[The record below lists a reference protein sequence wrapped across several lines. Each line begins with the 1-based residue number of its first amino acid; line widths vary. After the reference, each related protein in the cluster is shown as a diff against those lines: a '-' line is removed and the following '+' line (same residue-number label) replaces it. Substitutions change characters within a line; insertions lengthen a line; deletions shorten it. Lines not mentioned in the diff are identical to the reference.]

1 VSFRKVTSKGVSS
14 EGKVFGSAIALILSV
29 LALAFLM
36 ACSSYNNNSNAVAC
50 RGNSG
55 GFSNASLAAGSQW
68 TYALSGFQ
76 PISNT
81 TSISPYREAGV
92 FTADGNGNI
101 TSGTD
106 DFYQQGV
113 GYGPLNG
120 ITGTYSITPNGTGS
134 ITLVLPNS
142 LGALSWAIT
151 MAGSNAFYIIE
162 ADTFANAHGHAV
174 KQNAAAFATPSGTF
188 AFRAHAIGTNSG
200 SSAVVGVVTV
210 SGGNV
215 NSGSADSL
223 VGGVLTNTA
232 VTGSF
237 STPDSSGLGTATLSY
252 GIGTFTF
259 NYYVVDANTV
269 NLFETDTSNL
279 ALGRMEMQTGAGTFT
294 SATLSGPFAFGSK
307 GDTNTSVGGTNTVG
321 VLEADGAGNITS
333 GTYDYVQDGTV
344 ASVGALAG
352 TYSVTNANGRVT
364 IAMGPIQANPVAAN
378 PISDVGYLVSPT
390 RIFFLEN
397 ESTKV
402 EDGTADQQSGTS
414 FSNSSLNGQFAFV
427 TGGYDSTDYVDRTG
441 PLNADGNGKLTLAE
455 VLNRTGVVT
464 VPGCLSGT
472 YTVSS
477 NGRVGV
483 SVNSLSNNLVLYL
496 VSNNQ
501 AYMLQGD
508 AGTEIFGGVSAQS
521 GAVVNPP
528 GGF

>member
-1 VSFRKVTSKGVSS
+1 VEAVVSFRKVTSKRVLSQ
-14 EGKVFGSAIALILSV
+14 GKVLGSAIALILSV
-29 LALAFLM
+29 LALAFLI
-36 ACSSYNNNSNAVAC
+36 ACGTYNNNSTAVAC
-50 RGNSG
+50 RGNTG

-68 TYALSGFQ
+68 TYEISGFQ

-81 TSISPYREAGV
+81 SSISPYREAGV

-113 GYGPLNG
+113 GYGPLTG
-120 ITGTYSITPNGTGS
+120 ITGTYSITPNGTGT

-142 LGALSWAIT
+142 LGALTWAIT
-151 MAGSNAFYIIE
+151 MTGSNAFYIIE

-188 AFRAHAIGTNSG
+188 AFRAHANGSVSG
-200 SSAVVGVVTV
+200 SSAVVGEVTV

-215 NSGSADSL
+215 TSGSADSL
-223 VGGVLTNTA
+223 VGGVLTNTT

-237 STPDSSGLGTATLSY
+237 SAPDSLGVGTATLSY

-259 NYYVVDANTV
+259 NYYVIDANAV
-269 NLFETDTSNL
+269 NLFETDANNL
-279 ALGRMEMQTGAGTFT
+279 ALGRMEMQTGAGTFANASLT
-294 SATLSGPFAFGSK
+294 GPFAFGSK
-307 GDTNTSVGGTNTVG
+307 GDTNASGAGGTNTVG
-321 VLEADGAGNITS
+321 AFVADGAGNITS
-333 GTYDYVQDGTV
+333 GTYDFAQDGNVGTV
-344 ASVGALAG
+344 LSLTG
-352 TYSVTNANGRVT
+352 TYTTNSNGRVSIT
-364 IAMGPIQANPVAAN
+364 LTPTGANQVSQVA
-378 PISDVGYLVSPT
+378 YLVSPT
-390 RIFFLEN
+390 RAFFLVDDT
-397 ESTKV
+397 TKV
-402 EDGTADQQSGTS
+402 EDGTADQQTGTS

-441 PLNADGNGKLTLAE
+441 PLNADGNGNLTLAE
-455 VLNRTGVVT
+455 VLNRTGLVT

-472 YTVSS
+472 YTASS
-477 NGRVGV
+477 NGRVV
-483 SVNSLSNNLVLYL
+483 ASVNSLSSNLVLYM

-508 AGTEIFGGVSAQS
+508 SGTEIFGGVSAQS

>member
-1 VSFRKVTSKGVSS
+1 VEAVVSFHKVTSKGISLQ
-14 EGKVFGSAIALILSV
+14 GKLFGRAIALALPV

-36 ACSSYNNNSNAVAC
+36 ACGSYNNNSTAVAC
-50 RGNSG
+50 RGNTG

-68 TYALSGFQ
+68 TYELSGFQ

-81 TSISPYREAGV
+81 SSITPYREAGV
-92 FTADGNGNI
+92 FTVDGNGNI
-101 TSGTD
+101 TSGVD

-113 GYGPLNG
+113 GYGPLTG
-120 ITGTYSITPNGTGS
+120 ITGTYSITPNGTGT

-142 LGALSWAIT
+142 LGALTWAIT
-151 MAGSNAFYIIE
+151 LTGSNAFYIIE

-174 KQNAAAFATPSGTF
+174 KQNAAPFATPSGTF
-188 AFRAHAIGTNSG
+188 AFRAHANGSVSG
-200 SSAVVGVVTV
+200 SSAVVGEVTV

-215 NSGSADSL
+215 TSGSADSL
-223 VGGVLTNTA
+223 VGGVLTNAT

-237 STPDSSGLGTATLSY
+237 SAPDSLGVGTATLSY

-259 NYYVVDANTV
+259 NYYVIDANTV
-269 NLFETDTSNL
+269 NLFETDANNL
-279 ALGRMEMQTGAGTFT
+279 ALGRMEMQTGAGAFT
-294 SATLSGPFAFGSK
+294 NASLSGPLAFGSK
-307 GDTNTSVGGTNTVG
+307 GDTNANVGGTNTVG
-321 VLEADGAGNITS
+321 VLVADGAGNITS
-333 GTYDYVQDGTV
+333 GTYDFAQDG
-344 ASVGALAG
+344 SVGSVLSLTG
-352 TYSVTNANGRVT
+352 TYSTNTNGRVSIT
-364 IAMGPIQANPVAAN
+364 LTPTGANQVSQVA
-378 PISDVGYLVSPT
+378 YLVSPT
-390 RIFFLEN
+390 RAFFLVN
-397 ESTKV
+397 DTTKV
-402 EDGTADQQSGTS
+402 EDGTADQQTGTS

-441 PLNADGNGKLTLAE
+441 PLTADGNGKLTLAE

-472 YTVSS
+472 YTASS
-477 NGRVGV
+477 NGRVV
-483 SVNSLSNNLVLYL
+483 MSVNSLSNNLVLYM